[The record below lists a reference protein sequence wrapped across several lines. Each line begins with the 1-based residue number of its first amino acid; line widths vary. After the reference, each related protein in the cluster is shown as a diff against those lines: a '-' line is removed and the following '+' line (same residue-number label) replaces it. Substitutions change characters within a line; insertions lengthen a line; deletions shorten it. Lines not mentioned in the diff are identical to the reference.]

1 MKYLPKYDRLTI
13 LKFKFDQRVVASD
26 VTFFATP
33 FLLFLQ
39 NIALERRLDFP
50 AWWTTRKVYRLRF
63 DPDDVANVE
72 KKKSNWKLQK
82 GRRRRQSRL

>member
-1 MKYLPKYDRLTI
+1 MYTTYHVVKKDLLTI
-13 LKFKFDQRVVASD
+13 LKFRFDQRVASDD
-26 VTFFATP
+26 VTFFLQP
-33 FLLFLQ
+33 LLLFLQ

-72 KKKSNWKLQK
+72 KK
-82 GRRRRQSRL
+82 SR